1 MRRIAVGLVV
11 TSCALVMALA
21 TGVGTAAAGTAAAQA
36 GNGKGPGVTNVGPN
50 YNHGKKLGI
59 SKQESESVQG
69 QPPQGNAKIGSVRTW
84 LALDDFNNRI
94 YLKNYTLRGVGD
106 HIEVWVANNLAFPDH
121 KGVPDCRNTLGLT
134 TVTDGQVQSFINEFD
149 SNIYPK
155 ESEAFSVPPNR
166 DGHKALLPTLIPNLP
181 SSEYKGEG
189 DNIVVL
195 VDNVRDAN
203 YYEPTSADGKTY
215 IAGFFY
221 SVFNEYFNRNAMTI
235 DVYDWLHRTG
245 ATPPDNSGDAAYQAC
260 AAELGVPAIGTPRPH
275 LYEGVFAHEYQHL
288 LEYYSDTDEVSWVNE
303 GLSDWAQTLVGYVDP
318 NVPQNPAGPGADSH
332 FGCFEGWLDPSFGGP
347 ENSLTSWGDQGAPEI
362 LCDYGAAY
370 SIMQMLATRYGDAF
384 MSALHT
390 NPGNGLAGLNA
401 VLSSFNA
408 GKTAEQ
414 VVHEWAAL
422 MALDNQAGT
431 SLTGGSTD
439 DYTSEGLWSTINWDN
454 SEAYSDPGA
463 PANGSDYVPLGPV
476 SGLTSIDFQGS
487 ASLPPTPVAWTSV
500 TDAPGRTGDVLYSG
514 ADNNRDEAIVRPVTF
529 AAVNPTLSF
538 EAQWN
543 EETGWDFGFVQV
555 STDGGGTYHSLTC
568 TDTTTDHDPGA
579 LPTAVNN
586 VPGFTGDSGGW
597 KHEECD
603 VAAYAGQNVLLA
615 FRAFNDP
622 GTLGAG
628 ASIDPGF
635 WVDDVTVDGGVV
647 SDGTLAGWQSPTE
660 VHPTEVHGFT
670 VQLVAYDGSGNA
682 WIAQLPLDSSFHG
695 SLDTA
700 AAIQAVLGDSA
711 TTVGALVMYD
721 EPTESILAQA
731 PYTLTVN
738 GSVQP
743 GGS

>member
-1 MRRIAVGLVV
+1 MRRIVVGLAIA
-11 TSCALVMALA
+11 SLALVAALA
-21 TGVGTAAAGTAAAQA
+21 IGVGTGAAGTATALA
-36 GNGKGPGVTNVGPN
+36 GKGQGPGIKDVGPN
-50 YNHGKKLGI
+50 YNRGKKLGL
-59 SKQESESVQG
+59 SESESE
-69 QPPQGNAKIGSVRTW
+69 PPHRIPKSVPNVGDVRTM
-84 LALDDFNNRI
+84 LGLDDFNNRI
-94 YLKNYTLRGVGD
+94 YLKNYTLRGIGH

-121 KGVPDCRNTLGLT
+121 GGVPDCRNTLGLA
-134 TVTDGQVQSFINEFD
+134 TVTDAQVQSFIGEFD

-155 ESEAFSVPPNR
+155 ESEAFSVPPR
-166 DGHKALLPTLIPNLP
+166 LDGKAAVLAQLLGLDANYYHGQ
-181 SSEYKGEG
+181 S

-203 YYEPTSADGKTY
+203 YYEPNTPDGKTY

-221 SVFNEYFNRNAMTI
+221 SVFNDYLDRNVMTI

-245 ATPPDNSGDAAYQAC
+245 ANPPDNSGDAAYQAC
-260 AAELGVPAIGTPRPH
+260 AAELGAAAIGTPRPH

-288 LEYYSDTDEVSWVNE
+288 LEHYSDPDEVSWVNE

-318 NVPQNPAGPGADSH
+318 NVPQNPPGPGADSH

-370 SIMQMLATRYGDAF
+370 SIMQMLATRYGDSF
-384 MSALHT
+384 MTALHKD
-390 NPGNGLAGLNA
+390 PGNGLAGLND
-401 VLSSFNA
+401 VLDSFA
-408 GKTAEQ
+408 TGKTAEQ

-422 MALDNQAGT
+422 MALDNQAGS
-431 SLTGGSTD
+431 SLTGGSTA
-439 DYTSEGLWSTINWDN
+439 DYTSSGLWSTINWDN
-454 SEAYSDPGA
+454 PEAYSDPGA
-463 PANGSDYVPLGPV
+463 PANGSDYVSLGPV

-514 ADNNRDEAIVRPVTF
+514 AANNRDEAIVRPVTF
-529 AAVNPTLSF
+529 GASPTLSF
-538 EAQWN
+538 QAQWN
-543 EETGWDFGFVQV
+543 EETGWDFGFVQI
-555 STDGGGTYHSLTC
+555 SDDGGTTYKSVSC

-579 LPTAVNN
+579 LPTAVQN
-586 VPGFTGDSGGW
+586 VPGFTGDSAGW
-597 KHEECD
+597 KQEDCN
-603 VAAYAGQNVLLA
+603 VSAYAGQNVLLS

-628 ASIDPGF
+628 AAIPAGF
-635 WVDDVTVDGGVV
+635 WVDDVMVDGGLV
-647 SDGTLAGWQSPTE
+647 SDGTLAGWQSPTQ
-660 VHPTEVHGFT
+660 VKPIDVSGFT
-670 VQLVAYDGSGNA
+670 VQLVAYDGAGHA
-682 WIAQLPLDSSFHG
+682 WISQLQLDSSFHG
-695 SLDTA
+695 SLDASEIA
-700 AAIQAVLGDSA
+700 AALGTTA

-738 GSVQP
+738 GVLQP

>member
-1 MRRIAVGLVV
+1 VRRLAAVLVV
-11 TSCALVMALA
+11 TTLALVAALA
-21 TGVGTAAAGTAAAQA
+21 IGVGSAVAGSAVAAAGQGQGT
-36 GNGKGPGVTNVGPN
+36 GLKNVGPN

-59 SKQESESVQG
+59 SKQESEDVKG
-69 QPPQGNAKIGSVRTW
+69 QPPQGPAKVGAVRTW

-106 HIEVWVANNLAFPDH
+106 HIEVWVANNIAFPAH
-121 KGVPDCRNTLGLT
+121 AGVPDCRNTLGLA
-134 TVTDGQVQSFINEFD
+134 TVTDAQVQSFIKEFD

-155 ESEAFSVPPNR
+155 ESEAFSVPPSR
-166 DGHKALLPTLIPNLP
+166 DGHKALLPSLIPSLP

-203 YYEPTSADGKTY
+203 YYEPTSPEGKTY

-245 ATPPDNSGDAAYQAC
+245 ANPPNNSGDPAYQAC
-260 AAELGVPAIGTPRPH
+260 ASELGVSTIGTPRPH
-275 LYEGVFAHEYQHL
+275 LYEGTFAHEYQHL

-318 NVPQNPAGPGADSH
+318 NIPQNPAGAGADSH
-332 FGCFEGWLDPSFGGP
+332 IGCFEGWLAPSFGGP

-370 SIMQMLATRYGDAF
+370 SIVQMLATRYGDSF
-384 MSALHT
+384 MSALHKE
-390 NPGNGLAGLNA
+390 PGNGLAGLDA
-401 VLSSFNA
+401 VLSSFNT
-408 GKTAEQ
+408 GKSAEQ

-422 MALDNQAGT
+422 MALDNQAGS
-431 SLTGGSTD
+431 SLTGGSTA
-439 DYTSEGLWSTINWDN
+439 DYTSSGLWSTINWAN

-476 SGLTSIDFQGS
+476 SGLSSIDFQGS
-487 ASLPPTPVAWTSV
+487 STLPPTPVQWTSV
-500 TDAPGRTGDVLYSG
+500 TDAPDRSGDAALYSG
-514 ADNNRDEAIVRPVTF
+514 AANNRDEAIVRDVTF
-529 AAVNPTLSF
+529 GGSPSLAFDAR
-538 EAQWN
+538 WN

-555 STDGGGTYHSLTC
+555 STDGGATYTSLTC
-568 TDTTTDHDPGA
+568 TDTTSDHDPGA
-579 LPTAVNN
+579 LPTAVQN

-597 KHEECD
+597 KAETCD
-603 VAAYAGQNVLLA
+603 VSAYANQAVVLS

-622 GTLGAG
+622 GTLGATD
-628 ASIDPGF
+628 AVPPGF
-635 WVDDVTVDGGVV
+635 WVDNVAVDGSVI
-647 SDGTLAGWQSPTE
+647 SDGSDLGSWQSATE
-660 VHPTEVHGFT
+660 RHPIEVSGFT
-670 VQLVAYDGSGNA
+670 VQLVAYDGAGNA
-682 WIAQLPLDSSFHG
+682 WIHQLPLDGSFHG
-695 SLDTA
+695 SLNT
-700 AAIQAVLGDSA
+700 AAIQAALGTSA

-738 GSVQP
+738 GSVMP